1 MASAA
6 NDKHTCQVKA
16 PQVGRI
22 RQRVGDRNG
31 ARGAKLVACQTW
43 RNNSLANNN
52 GFYSQQCMRTCNIQ
66 LSKFHQ
72 MAECARKCCS
82 TIVLDVVLCHTR
94 LGETAI
100 APGGLN

>member
-1 MASAA
+1 MSAE
-6 NDKHTCQVKA
+6 KYPTKRCMH
-16 PQVGRI
+16 GI
-22 RQRVGDRNG
+22 H
-31 ARGAKLVACQTW
+31 
-43 RNNSLANNN
+43 LANNI
-52 GFYSQQCMRTCNIQ
+52 GFNSLECRRTCNIQ
-66 LSKFHQ
+66 LAKFHQ